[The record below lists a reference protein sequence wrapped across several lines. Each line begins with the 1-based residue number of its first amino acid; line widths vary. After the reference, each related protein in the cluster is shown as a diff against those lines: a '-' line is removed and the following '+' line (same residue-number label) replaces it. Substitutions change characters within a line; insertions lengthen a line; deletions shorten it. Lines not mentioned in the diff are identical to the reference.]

1 MAFLVRSNLRQL
13 IVILALLSTL
23 VAVINMFIA
32 SAKVQKQALIDNTL
46 LSNEAYA
53 SKLADSTQAFLESAL
68 LQLAYSAKN
77 IAQNWPQKRYLNQE
91 TQRLSKQNYAFN
103 SVLLS
108 DANGVVLASSDNA
121 IELHGQILT
130 TPGPLQA
137 LKERKP
143 LISQPYESSMDNL
156 LVLISSPIFH
166 ENGTYLGYISGSIYL
181 KEKNILS
188 RLLGEHYHHD
198 GSYIYVVD
206 NKKRL
211 LYHPDK
217 ERLGSAVH
225 TNPLLDLALSGGTG
239 AKAIVNSKGIE
250 MLSGYAYIPAAGW
263 GVVSQRPADATLN
276 AHEGLMQKILLH
288 SLPINL
294 TMLALI
300 WLCAWLISSPLRQ
313 LAANAKN
320 MRQRTTIQR
329 VERIQAWYFE
339 ANELKH
345 AFLHGLQNVH
355 DHVGQLRQDVRTD
368 PLTGLNNRRAL
379 ERILEK
385 CDITQTFFSAIT
397 LDIDH
402 FKHVN
407 DTFGHDV
414 GDIVLKELAFLMRST
429 SRDQDFCIRLGGEEF
444 LILLP
449 SCSLEVA
456 ADIAER
462 LRLDVEK
469 HEFTTVGKLTISLGV
484 ASWPQHANST
494 TAVLKIADE
503 MLYAAKQGG
512 RNQVRT
518 APLPKID

>member
-143 LISQPYESSMDNL
+143 LISQ
-156 LVLISSPIFH
+156 
-166 ENGTYLGYISGSIYL
+166 
-181 KEKNILS
+181 
-188 RLLGEHYHHD
+188 HYHHD

-239 AKAIVNSKGIE
+239 AQAIVNSKGIE
-250 MLSGYAYIPAAGW
+250 MLSGYAYIPATGW
-263 GVVSQRPADATLN
+263 GVVSQRSADATLN

-355 DHVGQLRQDVRTD
+355 DHVGRLRQDVRTD

-402 FKHVN
+402 FKRVN